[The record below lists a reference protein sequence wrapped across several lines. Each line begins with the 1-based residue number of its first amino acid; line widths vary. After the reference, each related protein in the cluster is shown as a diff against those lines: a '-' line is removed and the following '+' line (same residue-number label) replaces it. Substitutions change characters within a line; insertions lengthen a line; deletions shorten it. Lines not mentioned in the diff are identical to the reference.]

1 LSPLSTQQFLAFLGF
16 LYIRQARI
24 TLNCHDL
31 LRDSIALH
39 VGASALR
46 RDSILPCASKM
57 RMPATGRWSNA
68 LERVKI

>member
-1 LSPLSTQQFLAFLGF
+1 LAFLGF

-31 LRDSIALH
+31 LRDVVALH
-39 VGASALR
+39 FGASALR

-57 RMPATGRWSNA
+57 RMPATGRWPNA
-68 LERVKI
+68 LDRVKI